1 MTSQSQPDGKDLSKC
16 CKAPVIS
23 THGEDFGGDDDI
35 HTYWNECSAC
45 KKPADVMVPDNSK
58 EECKY
63 ICHCSKT
70 GHIPRSDLCAPHD
83 GVHCFNKR
91 SNPNYCEKHA
101 WDEIVCSC
109 QPADTKQEE
118 ECKCSDCVPRGE
130 LLQFIGE
137 DTKHEEERVSTI
149 CTHPSPQVP
158 ENPGHDKIL
167 VDILQ
172 NGFKTNY
179 IPHECS
185 CGKVVTHEPSPQVQ
199 EDWEEQ
205 FNKEFHYKGEG
216 RWFHTV
222 NVCADDEDCD
232 KVTGTTDTAWAVPES
247 FLQFIKSLL
256 AKTREEERE
265 RCVEVCD

>member
-1 MTSQSQPDGKDLSKC
+1 MTQPTPPEDKCPICKSQGATKP
-16 CKAPVIS
+16 IS
-23 THGEDFGGDDDI
+23 NKSEDIGYCWQHFPSG
-35 HTYWNECSAC
+35 W
-45 KKPADVMVPDNSK
+45 KPDNSK
-58 EECKY
+58 EECKTNADGDVLSQCCNA
-63 ICHCSKT
+63 IVFVGGNCSRCSKNIFHQAEECKACKSKPHI
-70 GHIPRSDLCAPHD
+70 GHNTDKSCCNHT
-83 GVHCFNKR
+83 
-91 SNPNYCEKHA
+91 
-101 WDEIVCSC
+101 C
-109 QPADTKQEE
+109 QPADTKQE
-118 ECKCSDCVPRGE
+118 CKCSDCAPRGN

>member
-118 ECKCSDCVPRGE
+118 ECTCSDCVPRGD

-137 DTKHEEERVSTI
+137 DTKQEEE
-149 CTHPSPQVP
+149 
-158 ENPGHDKIL
+158 
-167 VDILQ
+167 
-172 NGFKTNY
+172 KTAYDVGSSGGDYSVNY
-179 IPHECS
+179 IKCD
-185 CGKVVTHEPSPQVQ
+185 CGKVIILSEKYTPKPSPQVQ
-199 EDWEEQ
+199 ENNENCKDYFKLMSLKGQKQEEEKKCSP
-205 FNKEFHYKGEG
+205 NCEC
-216 RWFHTV
+216 
-222 NVCADDEDCD
+222 NCADCDNNCQLRAIKEVILKQPQDE
-232 KVTGTTDTAWAVPES
+232 S
-247 FLQFIKSLL
+247 
-256 AKTREEERE
+256 
-265 RCVEVCD
+265 